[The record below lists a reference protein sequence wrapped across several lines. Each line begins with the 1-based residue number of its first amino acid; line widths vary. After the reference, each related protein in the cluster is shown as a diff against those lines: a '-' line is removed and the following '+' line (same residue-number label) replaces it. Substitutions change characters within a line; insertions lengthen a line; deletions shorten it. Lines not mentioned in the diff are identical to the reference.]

1 MKTNYY
7 ESITFEV
14 EKGLKKPQESYDLYG
29 VKQIFQS
36 LFKKRKEVT
45 DPRTGRKILLNENE
59 PLEILHYE
67 LDTDQTEFFNF
78 KKRSLIAG
86 LILAY
91 KNHYPITI
99 SPDMIWLLILQGYSR
114 FMEKYS
120 ELVREKYVNFKGKKI
135 LGVERLGIFPETATK
150 EEWKGIIQEFTQK
163 IEDNVGKEVVS
174 NLQAD
179 FSTTNSVILTTS
191 QVSIMSAMKQYF
203 IYKVLMGGC
212 GISSITLEGSVED
225 WEKIKSRLEFLSDK
239 AMKWWT
245 KHLIPIIENIIK
257 TKKYYQENIEIN
269 DKLIEFW
276 KGMIRLKGKGDMYD
290 PHMINGWIVK
300 FIPDFSEQKPK
311 LNEEILETE
320 VPDQIISCPMELI
333 VLNLD
338 GTKTEYKCDLASGF
352 YGMVQ
357 NKETFNVKPV
367 IGYAIVVD
375 GKIKSEL
382 TLEQKNKIIEEFFC

>member
-1 MKTNYY
+1 
-7 ESITFEV
+7 
-14 EKGLKKPQESYDLYG
+14 
-29 VKQIFQS
+29 
-36 LFKKRKEVT
+36 
-45 DPRTGRKILLNENE
+45 
-59 PLEILHYE
+59 
-67 LDTDQTEFFNF
+67 
-78 KKRSLIAG
+78 
-86 LILAY
+86 
-91 KNHYPITI
+91 
-99 SPDMIWLLILQGYSR
+99 MIWLLILQGYSR

-120 ELVREKYVNFKGKKI
+120 ELVREKYVNFKGQKV
-135 LGVERLGIFPETATK
+135 LGVERLGIFPQTATK

-179 FSTTNSVILTTS
+179 FSTTNSVVLTTS

-225 WEKIKSRLEFLSDK
+225 WEKIKSRLVFLSGK
-239 AMKWWT
+239 ALKWWT

-257 TKKYYQENIEIN
+257 TKKYYQEKNEIN
-269 DKLIEFW
+269 DELNEFW

>member
-1 MKTNYY
+1 MKTHYY

-14 EKGLKKPQESYDLYG
+14 EKGLKKPQELYELYG

-36 LFKKRKEVT
+36 LFKKRKEAT
-45 DPRTGRKILLNENE
+45 DARTGRKILLNENE

-67 LDTDQTEFFNF
+67 LDTNETEFFNLN
-78 KKRSLIAG
+78 KKSLIAG

-120 ELVREKYVNFKGKKI
+120 ELVREKYVNFKGKKV
-135 LGVERLGIFPETATK
+135 LGVKRLGIFPQTATK
-150 EEWKGIIQEFTQK
+150 EIWKGIIQEFTQK
-163 IEDNVGKEVVS
+163 IEDNIGKEVVS

-179 FSTTNSVILTTS
+179 FSTTNSVVLTTS

-239 AMKWWT
+239 ALKWWT

-257 TKKYYQENIEIN
+257 TKKYYQEKNEIN
-269 DKLIEFW
+269 DELNEFW
-276 KGMIRLKGKGDMYD
+276 KGMIRLKGKGDLYD

-300 FIPDFSEQKPK
+300 FIPDYSEQKPK

-375 GKIKSEL
+375 EKIKSEL